1 MRPDT
6 TKRTRR
12 WFQRGVF
19 FSWVSKRRDALPVAN
34 PPYYRV
40 GVYVC
45 QPWQHDYFSVIYQ
58 AIGRSV
64 GHLSSGVVVVDPFF
78 FFEKR
83 RRRKD
88 GASGRARARGRRNR
102 PVSDDASCMC

>member
-1 MRPDT
+1 MVSEGSFLFLGEQA
-6 TKRTRR
+6 TRCLA
-12 WFQRGVF
+12 G
-19 FSWVSKRRDALPVAN
+19 

-78 FFEKR
+78 FFEKKKKKEGRGQWTRTRAGTTKPAGQR
-83 RRRKD
+83 RCVVHVLVPIL
-88 GASGRARARGRRNR
+88 SSL
-102 PVSDDASCMC
+102 SDR